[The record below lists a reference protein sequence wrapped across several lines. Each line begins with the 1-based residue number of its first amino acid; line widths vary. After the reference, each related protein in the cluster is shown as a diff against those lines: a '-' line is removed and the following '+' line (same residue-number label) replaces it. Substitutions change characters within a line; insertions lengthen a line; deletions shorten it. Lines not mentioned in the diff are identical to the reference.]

1 MSLEGIKENDKNT
14 NILIKEEQVAELF
27 PERPSDCHK
36 GSFGYVAMI
45 GGSLEYSGAIR
56 LAAQANASVINGE
69 CELPAQADA
78 AMRSGAGVATVAAPR
93 SICPLILPQVMEAT
107 LYPLG
112 AEAGELGFNEE

>member
-14 NILIKEEQVAELF
+14 NMFIKEEQVASLF

-45 GGSLEYSGAIR
+45 GGSIEYSGAIR
-56 LAAQANASVINGE
+56 LAAQANASVLNGE

-78 AMRSGAGVATVAAPR
+78 ARIQR
-93 SICPLILPQVMEAT
+93 RLHHLR
-107 LYPLG
+107 
-112 AEAGELGFNEE
+112 